1 MPSIVPAAELTP
13 EELRHLGENVIH
25 AVDLERQELTAVN
38 RSLACHGESVES
50 FIEPPHHPSPRSA
63 KHLTTSLTPRPA
75 A

>member
-1 MPSIVPAAELTP
+1 MPTVVRSADLTP
-13 EELRHLGENVIH
+13 EELRHLGENVID
-25 AVDLERQELTAVN
+25 AVDLERQEMSAVN

-63 KHLTTSLTPRPA
+63 KHLTTSLTSRPA